1 MYKHASYIIVALE
14 KLMGRDSG
22 NWVIWRR
29 IIWTSVRIWARSM
42 KLLGI
47 KPFDAFIAS
56 EFHGNAS
63 GLRHRSVYVDVDVAV
78 DSFSCKV
85 ELFIGLDEE
94 VSHKL
99 QLDLDLIACHSG
111 KYNISHIQQITKFI
125 RTPTNEMHQQPPV
138 S

>member
-1 MYKHASYIIVALE
+1 
-14 KLMGRDSG
+14 
-22 NWVIWRR
+22 
-29 IIWTSVRIWARSM
+29 M

-85 ELFIGLDEE
+85 ELFISLDEE

-99 QLDLDLIACHSG
+99 QLDLDLIARTRVNIISVIYSESQNLSVPRPPRCISNRLFHDLLLFCRIHTSFDLLVQERRSPRRSHS
-111 KYNISHIQQITKFI
+111 Q
-125 RTPTNEMHQQPPV
+125 
-138 S
+138 